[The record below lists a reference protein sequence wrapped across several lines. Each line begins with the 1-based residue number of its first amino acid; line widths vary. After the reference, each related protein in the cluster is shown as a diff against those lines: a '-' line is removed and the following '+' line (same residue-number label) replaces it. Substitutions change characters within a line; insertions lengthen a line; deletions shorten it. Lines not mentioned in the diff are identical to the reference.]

1 MDELLQMRRQLHL
14 AMLTVRMRTII
25 VFVIIMNGFM
35 ILDSWCSVITRVM
48 TISIAEQDPKW

>member
-1 MDELLQMRRQLHL
+1 MHRQLYL

-25 VFVIIMNGFM
+25 VFVIIIGVM

-48 TISIAEQDPKW
+48 TTSIAEEDPKW